1 MSGTK
6 RTAFPRWVIAATI
19 ASFLAVVILGIL
31 ATQMFARER
40 AIYRQQMQR
49 KSWAESKI
57 GSMPNSGA
65 YSTRSTELPASDS
78 DTLRRWEA
86 VVAQLRNPYIKA
98 QQMVLAEEAP
108 AISNSLSNDP
118 SNPPSSVFDPNVV
131 WSKYP
136 MGLAEFS
143 KSNRLLLDT
152 IYDLVSKPMDDPLL
166 VSRLNSSPFRIYELV
181 LWDMANCVASKDKER
196 FVKGLDAY
204 HWSVEHLNGYNPK
217 KAAYFCLLHRG
228 LDEKLMDSKMVA
240 SSLERYAKYVSSILA
255 QKQSPL
261 DDLETRRAFYYTN
274 FGERFTEGWTLP
286 SLREAIFE
294 AYFFRKNL
302 GANASV
308 EDQHFVEAIE
318 FFTVALRVALLEAIE
333 EKRGPISV
341 PQDVLVKLR
350 MPSELESVLVTKL
363 NGNYSPASF
372 FEYSEKSPGVGELK
386 FKLPRSIS
394 SGPFPIRT
402 AYTIEIRSSN

>member
-19 ASFLAVVILGIL
+19 ASCLAVVILGIL

-65 YSTRSTELPASDS
+65 YSTRSTEMPASDT

-118 SNPPSSVFDPNVV
+118 SNPQSSVFDPNVV
-131 WSKYP
+131 WSRYP
-136 MGLAEFS
+136 KGLAEFS

-166 VSRLNSSPFRIYELV
+166 VSRLNSIPFRIHELV

-204 HWSVEHLNGYNPK
+204 HWSMEHLYGYHPN

-228 LDEKLMDSKMVA
+228 LDEKLIDSKMVA

-255 QKQSPL
+255 QRQSPL

-294 AYFFRKNL
+294 AYFFRNNL

-308 EDQHFVEAIE
+308 EDHQFVEAIE
-318 FFTVALRVALLEAIE
+318 FFTVSLRVALLEAIE
-333 EKRGPISV
+333 EKRGPISM
-341 PQDVLVKLR
+341 PQDVLAKLR
-350 MPSELESVLVTKL
+350 MPSELESVLVRKL
-363 NGNYSPASF
+363 DDHYSPTWL
-372 FEYSEKSPGVGELK
+372 FEYSEKSPWVGELN
-386 FKLPRSIS
+386 FKLPRDIS

-402 AYTIEIRSSN
+402 AYTIEIPSSN